1 MGKLTDIQIQAWM
14 KAGLPLAGKS
24 DGDGL
29 TFTLSKAGRASWV
42 LRYRFGGKGKECT
55 IGNYPDITLSEA
67 RKLATKLRVQ
77 IDTGA
82 DVAAIKR
89 KTKLADRLAKTFR
102 EVSDAYLDIAAN
114 ELKESTRD
122 ETRRYLEKDILPRIG
137 GLSATEVLE
146 PEIIDLIGKVANRS
160 HSVARRTFEILS
172 VIMSFAVAK
181 HLLPRNPC
189 ASLKISALIGQTRPT
204 RQCIMLSEDEVKV
217 VLLNASALG
226 IENALMLKILLAT
239 CTRKGELIRA
249 KWADVDLE
257 NGIWHIP
264 TENAKNSKAFDIPL
278 APTVAGWFKELKVL
292 AGKSAFVLPAR
303 KNGYTKK
310 SETISRSTLNAA
322 LDRIDLGAR
331 KFSPHD
337 LRSTARSYLVKQGM
351 SLVAAERCLNHS
363 LGGLVEVYDRYDYFD
378 ERKKGLELWANFLE
392 NCNNMP
398 HGH

>member
-102 EVSDAYLDIAAN
+102 EVSDSYLDIAAN

-204 RQCIMLSEDEVKV
+204 RQRIMLSEDEVR
-217 VLLNASALG
+217 LF
-226 IENALMLKILLAT
+226 
-239 CTRKGELIRA
+239 C
-249 KWADVDLE
+249 
-257 NGIWHIP
+257 
-264 TENAKNSKAFDIPL
+264 
-278 APTVAGWFKELKVL
+278 
-292 AGKSAFVLPAR
+292 
-303 KNGYTKK
+303 
-310 SETISRSTLNAA
+310 
-322 LDRIDLGAR
+322 
-331 KFSPHD
+331 
-337 LRSTARSYLVKQGM
+337 
-351 SLVAAERCLNHS
+351 
-363 LGGLVEVYDRYDYFD
+363 
-378 ERKKGLELWANFLE
+378 
-392 NCNNMP
+392 
-398 HGH
+398 